1 MVLVMVEVKGWE
13 GSESRMGQQLSN
25 IRGSM
30 SEEIKGRE

>member
-1 MVLVMVEVKGWE
+1 MVLLVVEVKGRE
-13 GSESRMGQQLSN
+13 GSESRMGEQLSN